1 MGEGAE
7 TPASM
12 ASRRGIG
19 STPSAIPPTAPHWRL
34 SGRLATAARPRRRP
48 GIGHAE
54 LPASRGGPFLALVC
68 GRFGAVQAR
77 VFRPGARRPLGGASP
92 ARVRLPLAARRRRL
106 ASHWLDAPVEELD
119 PLRGIVAG
127 VLRIIDERAPS
138 GAGTRGRRGRCR
150 PRAFSEL
157 ARARGASPGCRR
169 PGCSPIWWCSTA
181 ISLPV
186 RAKSARAQHHRVKDL
201 TS

>member
-92 ARVRLPLAARRRRL
+92 ARVRLPLAARRRHL

-127 VLRIIDERAPS
+127 VLRIVDERAPS
-138 GAGTRGRRGRCR
+138 GAGTRCRRGAAGHGRFPSWLEREEHRPDAGARDARRSGGAR
-150 PRAFSEL
+150 PRSRYRFERS
-157 ARARGASPGCRR
+157 RR
-169 PGCSPIWWCSTA
+169 ERSIIESRT
-181 ISLPV
+181 
-186 RAKSARAQHHRVKDL
+186 
-201 TS
+201 